1 MSQGE
6 KRFGE
11 VVEASTTGFAV
22 QCYRLYD
29 APPVGS
35 LVRCGEEDTVYGV
48 VCQIENRSM
57 DSARHPIPR
66 GADEASEEAVYLSNP
81 QLERLLCTELRCA
94 VVGYRE
100 EGEIRREPSP
110 LPPRIHS
117 FVHLCDGSGLRE
129 FSGALDFLP
138 TLLEAQG
145 AGVRDD
151 VIAAFLRR
159 ASLAHEEPRR
169 LLVEAGRELAALLGS
184 DLPRLNGLLKRLSA

>member
-1 MSQGE
+1 MD
-6 KRFGE
+6 
-11 VVEASTTGFAV
+11 ASTTGFSV

-35 LVRCGEEDTVYGV
+35 LVLCGEESAVYGV

-57 DSARHPIPR
+57 DPARHPIPR

-100 EGEIRREPSP
+100 DGEIRREPSP

-117 FVHLCDGSGLRE
+117 FVCLCDAPGLRE

-138 TLLEAQG
+138 TLIEARG
-145 AGVRDD
+145 VGVRDD

-159 ASLAHEEPRR
+159 ASLAHEEPRQ
-169 LLVEAGRELAALLGS
+169 LLVDAGRELATLLGG
-184 DLPRLNGLLKRLSA
+184 DLPRLSGLLKRLAA

>member
-35 LVRCGEEDTVYGV
+35 LVRCGEAGAVYGV

-57 DSARHPIPR
+57 DPARHPIPR

-100 EGEIRREPSP
+100 DGDIRRESAP

-117 FVHLCDGSGLRE
+117 FVYLCDGPGLRE

-138 TLLEAQG
+138 TLLEARG
-145 AGVRDD
+145 VGVRDD
-151 VIAAFLRR
+151 VIASFLRR
-159 ASLAHEEPRR
+159 ASLSHEEPRH
-169 LLVEAGRELAALLGS
+169 LLVEAGRELATLLGG
-184 DLPRLNGLLKRLSA
+184 DLPRLNGLLKRLAV